1 MILKET
7 ILSAFTERGT
17 LLKWL
22 KKVEAALNADVLTD
36 ISVEQ
41 VSATQVK
48 LKFTFENG
56 DFVESPGLTLPRG
69 EKGETGAVGPEG
81 PRGPQGPQG
90 PQGIPGLDGEGIA
103 ATVEVGTVTTGAAG
117 TNASVTNV
125 GTEQRAILNFVI
137 PRGDTGESGE
147 QGSAGVGFEDA
158 NEISIN
164 DGEINITAGDN
175 GVNIEASFEVA
186 VGEEIL
192 EIPSTMYLPL
202 KGSESIVIDVDES
215 GDFIDI
221 HLDADIAAKLGRVL
235 VTPMSAPASTS
246 IVAVDNT
253 NAQTMLTVGDG
264 LTIEGGALK
273 ATGGGGADI
282 EINPSGTPNDVL
294 TSLRV
299 GNKICVVP
307 SSLLIIV
314 TIRNNSNSY
323 TAVIESFDEGR
334 LDGTDTTIPPNSQK
348 TFKMTK
354 GSIFWLGS
362 QNTGITGFDVSSLSN
377 AFLTEYQGSSARICV
392 YASPANITGE
402 AVDRD

>member
-22 KKVEAALNADVLTD
+22 KKVEAALNNAVLTD

-56 DFVESPGLTLPRG
+56 DFVESPVLTLPRG
-69 EKGETGAVGPEG
+69 EKGEPGKDGAPGKD
-81 PRGPQGPQG
+81 
-90 PQGIPGLDGEGIA
+90 GLDGEGIA
-103 ATVEVGTVTTGAAG
+103 ATIEVGTVTTGAAG

-137 PRGDTGESGE
+137 PRGDTGASGAE
-147 QGSAGVGFEDA
+147 GSAGVGFDDA
-158 NEISIN
+158 DFISMN
-164 DGEINITAGDN
+164 DGAINITADDN

-192 EIPSTMYLPL
+192 EIPASMYLPL

-235 VTPMSAPASTS
+235 VTPMSAPASVS
-246 IVAVDNT
+246 LVAVDT
-253 NAQTMLTVGDG
+253 SNAQTMLTLGSG
-264 LTIEGGALK
+264 LSVSGGVLSAS
-273 ATGGGGADI
+273 GGGGGG
-282 EINPSGTPNDVL
+282 SGSPVL
-294 TSLRV
+294 YVHKYQTTQLQFV
-299 GNKICVVP
+299 YFMA
-307 SSLLIIV
+307 SSDL
-314 TIRNNSNSY
+314 
-323 TAVIESFDEGR
+323 
-334 LDGTDTTIPPNSQK
+334 
-348 TFKMTK
+348 
-354 GSIFWLGS
+354 S
-362 QNTGITGFDVSSLSN
+362 QNTLAEIATMGIFGVYYKELDTPSYPAIIKADGSVSYYNGTQWTSPSLYKHTGTSTISLYGTG
-377 AFLTEYQGSSARICV
+377 AF
-392 YASPANITGE
+392 
-402 AVDRD
+402 

>member
-41 VSATQVK
+41 IDETHVK

-56 DFVESPGLTLPRG
+56 AFVESPVLTLARGKDGDAATIRVGRVTTGEATTPASVVNVGTESAAVLDFVIPRG
-69 EKGETGAVGPEG
+69 
-81 PRGPQGPQG
+81 RD
-90 PQGIPGLDGEGIA
+90 GLDGEGIA

-117 TNASVTNV
+117 TDASVINV
-125 GTEQRAILNFVI
+125 GNEQRAILNFVI
-137 PRGDTGESGE
+137 PRGDTGATGES
-147 QGSAGVGFEDA
+147 GSAGVGFDDA
-158 NEISIN
+158 DEISIN
-164 DGEINITAGDN
+164 DGNINITAGDN

-235 VTPMSAPASTS
+235 MTPMSAPASVS
-246 IVAVDNT
+246 LVAVDT
-253 NAQTMLTVGDG
+253 SNAQTMLTLGEG
-264 LTIEGGALK
+264 LSVSGGVLSAS
-273 ATGGGGADI
+273 GGGGGGGYTVLAKDAMTLKNVVYADGSKDASKSLAR
-282 EINPSGTPNDVL
+282 NGTLNNVVYFEYTA
-294 TSLRV
+294 TSTAMGVTGAIVAKNYSNTPIYFNVASIQMYIVTPEWNTAYIIPV
-299 GNKICVVP
+299 GNCTLEY
-307 SSLLIIV
+307 SS
-314 TIRNNSNSY
+314 N
-323 TAVIESFDEGR
+323 
-334 LDGTDTTIPPNSQK
+334 
-348 TFKMTK
+348 
-354 GSIFWLGS
+354 
-362 QNTGITGFDVSSLSN
+362 
-377 AFLTEYQGSSARICV
+377 
-392 YASPANITGE
+392 
-402 AVDRD
+402 

>member
-22 KKVEAALNADVLTD
+22 KKVEAALNNAVLTD

-56 DFVESPGLTLPRG
+56 DYVESPVLTLPRG
-69 EKGETGAVGPEG
+69 EKGEKGEDGKD
-81 PRGPQGPQG
+81 
-90 PQGIPGLDGEGIA
+90 GLDGEGIA
-103 ATVEVGTVTTGAAG
+103 ATIEVGTVTTGAAG

-137 PRGDTGESGE
+137 PRGDTGASGAE
-147 QGSAGVGFEDA
+147 GSAGVGFDDA
-158 NEISIN
+158 DEISIN
-164 DGEINITAGDN
+164 DGNINITAGDN

-215 GDFIDI
+215 GDFIEV

-235 VTPMSAPASTS
+235 MTPMSAPASVS
-246 IVAVDNT
+246 LVAVDT
-253 NAQTMLTVGDG
+253 SNAQTMLTLGDG

-273 ATGGGGADI
+273 ATGGGGGISARGFEVDI
-282 EINPSGTPNDVL
+282 PAGICSSGSVVYSRGSGASFGSEGGHFEDVTML
-294 TSLRV
+294 YITL
-299 GNKICVVP
+299 
-307 SSLLIIV
+307 
-314 TIRNNSNSY
+314 
-323 TAVIESFDEGR
+323 
-334 LDGTDTTIPPNSQK
+334 
-348 TFKMTK
+348 
-354 GSIFWLGS
+354 S
-362 QNTGITGFDVSSLSN
+362 QNTNIGMSYCTIYNSSNEVLNVGNFDFYHTPSLPTTRIKIILHSDFTITKGGD
-377 AFLTEYQGSSARICV
+377 A
-392 YASPANITGE
+392 
-402 AVDRD
+402 D

>member
-41 VSATQVK
+41 IDETHVK

-56 DFVESPGLTLPRG
+56 AFVESPVLTLARGKDGDAASIRVGRVTTGEATTPASVVNVGTESAAVLDFVIPRG
-69 EKGETGAVGPEG
+69 
-81 PRGPQGPQG
+81 RD
-90 PQGIPGLDGEGIA
+90 GLDGEGIA

-117 TNASVTNV
+117 TSASVVNV
-125 GTEQRAILNFVI
+125 GNEQRAVLNFVI
-137 PRGDTGESGE
+137 PRGDPGES
-147 QGSAGVGFEDA
+147 GSAGVGFDVA
-158 NEISIN
+158 DEISIN
-164 DGEINITAGDN
+164 DGEIHITADDN
-175 GVNIEASFEVA
+175 GVNIAASFEVA

-192 EIPSTMYLPL
+192 EIPSTMYLPF

-215 GDFIDI
+215 GDFVEI

-246 IVAVDNT
+246 LVAVDNT

-273 ATGGGGADI
+273 ATGGGGGA
-282 EINPSGTPNDVL
+282 SGLYKHNISIATAL
-294 TSLRV
+294 TSVDVEIVNTRQA
-299 GNKICVVP
+299 P
-307 SSLLIIV
+307 YTDAQSL
-314 TIRNNSNSY
+314 
-323 TAVIESFDEGR
+323 FDEGIAVTIAH
-334 LDGTDTTIPPNSQK
+334 LDIGDPVDGTTCYNCILTAGQGESNYVGIYYTDFNSTTPKFAKEIV
-348 TFKMTK
+348 TV
-354 GSIFWLGS
+354 
-362 QNTGITGFDVSSLSN
+362 FDNVTVL
-377 AFLTEYQGSSARICV
+377 
-392 YASPANITGE
+392 
-402 AVDRD
+402 

>member
-22 KKVEAALNADVLTD
+22 KKVEAALNNAVLTD

-56 DFVESPGLTLPRG
+56 DFVESPVLTLPRG
-69 EKGETGAVGPEG
+69 EKGEPGKD
-81 PRGPQGPQG
+81 
-90 PQGIPGLDGEGIA
+90 GLDGQGIA
-103 ATVEVGTVTTGAAG
+103 ATIEVGTVTTGAAG

-137 PRGDTGESGE
+137 PRGDEGN
-147 QGSAGVGFEDA
+147 AGFGFDDA
-158 NEISIN
+158 DEISIN
-164 DGEINITAGDN
+164 DGAVNITAGEN

-215 GDFIDI
+215 GDFIEV

-235 VTPMSAPASTS
+235 VTPMSAPASVS
-246 IVAVDNT
+246 LVAVDT
-253 NAQTMLTVGDG
+253 SNAQAMLTVGDG
-264 LTIEGGALK
+264 LTVEGGALK
-273 ATGGGGADI
+273 ATGGGGGGASNFYAHFVKIDNAYI
-282 EINPSGTPNDVL
+282 GIITRDSESLVGKTLGSVAVLGTLRHTTAGTQYFYGGDVIGAMGIP
-294 TSLRV
+294 T
-299 GNKICVVP
+299 GFMFFNMN
-307 SSLLIIV
+307 
-314 TIRNNSNSY
+314 TSNS
-323 TAVIESFDEGR
+323 TITTKTIASDATFES
-334 LDGTDTTIPPNSQK
+334 
-348 TFKMTK
+348 
-354 GSIFWLGS
+354 
-362 QNTGITGFDVSSLSN
+362 DV
-377 AFLTEYQGSSARICV
+377 V
-392 YASPANITGE
+392 E
-402 AVDRD
+402 AI